1 MEAMGVSKLGYA
13 GGRVDGAP
21 VDARRVRVVLLV
33 SVGSPPARQK
43 VFLVEGNVKEEQ
55 NA

>member
-1 MEAMGVSKLGYA
+1 MSS
-13 GGRVDGAP
+13 VDGAP
-21 VDARRVRVVLLV
+21 VDVRRVRVVLLV
-33 SVGSPPARQK
+33 SVGSSPAHHT

>member
-1 MEAMGVSKLGYA
+1 MDATGVSS
-13 GGRVDGAP
+13 VDGAP
-21 VDARRVRVVLLV
+21 VDVRRVRVVWLV
-33 SVGSPPARQK
+33 LVGSPPAHHT

>member
-1 MEAMGVSKLGYA
+1 MRVWCSCGMGL
-13 GGRVDGAP
+13 
-21 VDARRVRVVLLV
+21 VL
-33 SVGSPPARQK
+33 VGSPPERQK